1 MAKKEECFD
10 IEAHIMKK
18 ALDEHQRLS
27 PLDFFELRRC
37 WLEKLRKAA
46 AEHFGCSPE
55 DIEFIDP
62 ENILKE

>member
-1 MAKKEECFD
+1 MAKQEECFD

-37 WLEKLRKAA
+37 RIEKLREAA
-46 AEHFGCSPE
+46 AEHFGCDPE
-55 DIEFIDP
+55 NIDP
-62 ENILKE
+62 ENILKQ